1 MMGNYHARCGAG
13 EKPEV
18 ETPEAY
24 LSLSCTIPNFVKI
37 LAYARSFGIGIT
49 PILQSLEQIKN
60 MYKDEWGVIVD
71 NCNEL
76 LYLGSITHMDT
87 LEYMSKLLGKGTF
100 DKRTTGRTRGRQGSS
115 SENFDVVGRELM
127 TADEIRQLK
136 KENCLLVIGG
146 RSPFYSE
153 KYDYTKHP
161 NYRYTSDGNHSYSYH
176 YTPEPPSEEK
186 KVHLY
191 YEDEKALAATQ
202 EAVVEPSERVNI
214 EIEETQLVIDPQIIL
229 REMTAK
235 FPELQPIS
243 DELLSDGELSPES
256 EKNFLEALLAED
268 EEVESRIDSFMEP
281 SEETKE
287 FLASMDKDLPELED
301 NPVVMIN
308 TIGRIMMELE
318 PMTDDM
324 YGEEEAAST
333 EELVQAQSEETV
345 EEILMDED
353 SEVSDLD
360 EINEDIYSN
369 VEELKNLIGADPAF
383 KELLEETA

>member
-1 MMGNYHARCGAG
+1 
-13 EKPEV
+13 
-18 ETPEAY
+18 
-24 LSLSCTIPNFVKI
+24 
-37 LAYARSFGIGIT
+37 
-49 PILQSLEQIKN
+49 
-60 MYKDEWGVIVD
+60 
-71 NCNEL
+71 
-76 LYLGSITHMDT
+76 MDT

-161 NYRYTSDGNHSYSYH
+161 NYRYTSDGNHAYSYH
-176 YTPEPPSEEK
+176 YTPEPPPEERK
-186 KVHLY
+186 PYPHS
-191 YEDEKALAATQ
+191 EDEKKPVVVQ
-202 EAVVEPSERVNI
+202 EVAVEPSDRAKI
-214 EIEETQLVIDPQIIL
+214 EIEETQLVSDPQVIL
-229 REMTAK
+229 RELTAK
-235 FPELQPIS
+235 FPELQPVS

-268 EEVESRIDSFMEP
+268 EEVESRMDSFMEA

-287 FLASMDKDLPELED
+287 FLANMDKDLPKLED
-301 NPVVMIN
+301 NPIILLNTLGRVM
-308 TIGRIMMELE
+308 RELE
-318 PMTDDM
+318 PMADDM
-324 YGEEEAAST
+324 YSKEEAAST
-333 EELVQAQSEETV
+333 EELVKAQAEETI

-353 SEVSDLD
+353 SEVADLD
-360 EINEDIYSN
+360 EIKEDIFSH
-369 VEELKNLIGADPAF
+369 VEELQDLIGADPAF